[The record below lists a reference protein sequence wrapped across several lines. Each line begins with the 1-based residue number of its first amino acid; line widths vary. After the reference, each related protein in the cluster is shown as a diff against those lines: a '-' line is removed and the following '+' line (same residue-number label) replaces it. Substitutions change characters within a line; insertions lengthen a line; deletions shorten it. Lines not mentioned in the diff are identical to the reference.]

1 MSVVEEL
8 STLSKLTGERQLVVL
23 TGATGGM
30 GQVIAANLAADFD
43 VLALGRDHAKLA
55 ELAGL
60 DGVFPLVWD
69 VLDYSQLPALVGSL
83 PRIDVLIHAAAVAQ
97 RYSVAEA
104 SVENWREH
112 LELNVIAPA
121 ELTRA
126 TLPALRVAR
135 GQVVFI
141 NSGAGFNAGA
151 GHSVYSA
158 SKFALRSL
166 ADSLRLEE
174 EAHGVRVASV
184 HPGQTDTPMLRE
196 DHRVAGAAYEPQRYI
211 RPESVA
217 AAVRTVI
224 TATGDT
230 QITTVSVRPRAELG
244 QPHRKTKEDRS

>member
-1 MSVVEEL
+1 MSVAEGRSVL
-8 STLSKLTGERQLVVL
+8 GTLTGERKIVVL

-30 GQVIAANLAADFD
+30 GQVIAADLATDFD
-43 VLALGRDHAKLA
+43 VVALGRDGAKLA
-55 ELAGL
+55 GLAQL
-60 DGVFPLVWD
+60 DGVFALKWD
-69 VLDYSQLPALVGSL
+69 LLEYSKVPELVGSL
-83 PRIDVLIHAAAVAQ
+83 PRIDVLIHGAAVAQ

-126 TLPALRVAR
+126 ALPALRLAR

-166 ADSLRLEE
+166 ADSLRREE

-217 AAVRTVI
+217 AAVRSVV
-224 TATGDT
+224 TATEDA
-230 QITTVSVRPRAELG
+230 QITTVSVRPRSELG
-244 QPHRKTKEDRS
+244 PPHRKTKED

>member
-1 MSVVEEL
+1 MSVADRL
-8 STLSKLTGERQLVVL
+8 TALTGERKVVVL

-30 GQVIAANLAADFD
+30 GQVIAADLAADFD
-43 VLALGRDHAKLA
+43 VVALGRDGGRLTALA
-55 ELAGL
+55 SI

-69 VLDYSQLPALVGSL
+69 LLDYSKVPELVGFL
-83 PRIDVLIHAAAVAQ
+83 PRIDVLIHAAAVAK

-104 SVENWREH
+104 SIENWREH
-112 LELNVIAPA
+112 LELNVVAPA

-126 TLPALRVAR
+126 ALPALRSAR

-166 ADSLRLEE
+166 ADSLRREE
-174 EAHGVRVASV
+174 DAHGVRVASV

-196 DHRVAGAAYEPQRYI
+196 DHRVAGADYEPQRYI

-217 AAVRTVI
+217 AAVRAVV
-224 TATGDT
+224 TATEDT
-230 QITTVSVRPRAELG
+230 QITTVSVRPRIELG
-244 QPHRKTKEDRS
+244 PPHRKTKEDRS